1 MSDKELLD
9 AQRRLQR
16 QHGIV
21 PEAPAPSAAAVA
33 ESFINM
39 VAAKADANAPR
50 ENETIDSTTGLLVCT
65 ICGGPRQ
72 SKIPGIPAL
81 GIQPRTV
88 RCWCKCPTAQDIAKQ
103 REKQIKMEQYRSV
116 CFRGVEELA
125 SCTFDAD
132 DGKGNP
138 QIVQA
143 AKKYAED
150 FQQHLRDGM
159 GLLYY
164 GNIGTGKTFLAACIA
179 NELIVKGYKVKV
191 TNFATVS
198 DEMWAVPDKAAY
210 IADLAKY
217 PLLILDDL
225 GVERKSEYMQE
236 MVYKIVNAR
245 YVAGAPVIVT
255 TNLTP
260 DELTKTA
267 DIGYRRTYDRLLE
280 KCLPIEVGGRSRRRA
295 AAAKTWNDMR
305 QQLGIGGAAT

>member
-1 MSDKELLD
+1 MNSMETLLD
-9 AQRRLQR
+9 A
-16 QHGIV
+16 
-21 PEAPAPSAAAVA
+21 
-33 ESFINM
+33 
-39 VAAKADANAPR
+39 VAANADANA
-50 ENETIDSTTGLLVCT
+50 ETDSEYMGEDGLLHCTVCHGKRQT
-65 ICGGPRQ
+65 IITPPFEGA
-72 SKIPGIPAL
+72 K
-81 GIQPRTV
+81 PRTV
-88 RCWCKCPTAQDIAKQ
+88 RCWCNCPTAQDIAKQ

-116 CFRGVEELA
+116 CFRGTEEMRGF
-125 SCTFDAD
+125 TFDRD
-132 DGKGNP
+132 DGHGDP
-138 QIVQA
+138 QLMQA
-143 AKKYAED
+143 ARKYAED

-159 GLLYY
+159 GLLFH
-164 GNIGTGKTFLAACIA
+164 GPVGTGKTFLAGCIA
-179 NELIVKGYKVKV
+179 NAVLAQGYKVKM
-191 TNFATVS
+191 TNFATVA

-260 DELTKTA
+260 DELTKTK

-280 KCLPIEVGGRSRRRA
+280 KCLPIEVNGRSRRRA
-295 AAAKTWNDMR
+295 AAAKTWTDMR